1 MKKWKRLFAG
11 FMIVAGLGTSLIMAP
26 SVSAINVFD
35 QCAGNADSA
44 VCKAQG
50 TDNAASMIQI
60 VINILLF
67 LVGTVSV
74 IMIVIGGIRY
84 TTSNGNASQV
94 KEAKDTIIYSVIGLI
109 VAMMAYAIVNFVVG
123 WFIQS

>member
-1 MKKWKRLFAG
+1 MKKWKQLVAG
-11 FMIVAGLGTSLIMAP
+11 FMVVVGMGASVMTAQP
-26 SVSAINVFD
+26 VSAVNVFD
-35 QCAGNADSA
+35 QCSGNADSS

-50 TDNAASMIQI
+50 NDNAASMIKI

-74 IMIVIGGIRY
+74 IMIIVGGIRY

-94 KEAKDTIIYSVIGLI
+94 KEAKDTIIYAVVGLI
-109 VAMMAYAIVNFVVG
+109 VSLMAYAIVNFVVS
-123 WFIQS
+123 WF

>member
-1 MKKWKRLFAG
+1 MKKIKQLLAG
-11 FMIVAGLGTSLIMAP
+11 FMVIAGLGA
-26 SVSAINVFD
+26 SVMVAQPVAAVNVFD
-35 QCAGNADSA
+35 QCAGNADSS

-74 IMIVIGGIRY
+74 IMIIVGGVRY

-94 KEAKDTIIYSVIGLI
+94 KEAKDTIIYSVVGLI
-109 VAMMAYAIVNFVVG
+109 VALMAYAIVNFVVS
-123 WFIQS
+123 WF